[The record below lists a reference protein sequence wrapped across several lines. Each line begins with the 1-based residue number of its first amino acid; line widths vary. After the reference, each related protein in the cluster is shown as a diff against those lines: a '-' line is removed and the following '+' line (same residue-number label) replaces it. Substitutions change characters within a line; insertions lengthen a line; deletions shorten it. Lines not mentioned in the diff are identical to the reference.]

1 MLASL
6 LLALEPARSMR
17 IAEALHVDGLD
28 AHSLAAA
35 AALARTGALAGIFFA
50 LAPLVEGEILTAH
63 CFGGWI
69 EIFGI

>member
-6 LLALEPARSMR
+6 LLTLEPARGMR

-35 AALARTGALAGIFFA
+35 AALASTGALAGIFFA
-50 LAPLVEGEILTAH
+50 LAPLVDCEILAAH
-63 CFGGWI
+63 FFGGLI
-69 EIFGI
+69 GIFGY